1 MFSKGEHEAAYS
13 RSNKDLN
20 KIVSSLFKNN
30 NNASVKTN
38 IKKRFGKDQDK
49 GNKVYLVFRSI
60 NN

>member
-1 MFSKGEHEAAYS
+1 MFSKEEHEAAYS
-13 RSNKDLN
+13 RSNNDLN